1 MDDIDLASK
10 LIEKTIQKA
19 LNDNKAVM
27 EDSGISDCISCE
39 IPIPLARKKASPSS
53 IRCIDCQEIEDIK
66 NG

>member
-19 LNDNKAVM
+19 LNDNKKKLEPSSVTCCN
-27 EDSGISDCISCE
+27 DCGID
-39 IPIPLARKKASPSS
+39 LGARKLAMPSAKK
-53 IRCIDCQEIEDIK
+53 CIDCQEIEDIK

>member
-19 LNDNKAVM
+19 IDDNKTKL
-27 EDSGISDCISCE
+27 EDSGVTCCNDCGID
-39 IPIPLARKKASPSS
+39 LGARKVVMVSAV
-53 IRCIDCQEIEDIK
+53 RCIDCQEIEDIK